1 MRPTGSEFR
10 AQSLTE
16 GEVLQVQPDIHREA
30 RAVGP
35 SVAGPLGQRVVVMA
49 GMGRRHR
56 WRASGQVT
64 CGRGLAKRVA
74 MARAMRDGEAAAL
87 LARERRIARPLI
99 IRSVGIGAALVA
111 VGIAEAWLVASL
123 LARLLG
129 FGAAGWPSLVLAG
142 GLALV
147 AASLGIA
154 QERAQVA
161 AGEAAK
167 ARLRSQVF
175 ARLMEKGV
183 QDQQSVGARA
193 ALVVDRV
200 DAMEGYFARWVPAA
214 MLAIIGPLMVASAA
228 GLVDGI
234 SGWILLVAGLLVP
247 VAQAGAGIG
256 AAAASRRQFGAL
268 QALSGRF
275 LDRMR
280 GLPTLVLFNRQKSE
294 QAALG
299 ERAEELR
306 VRTMKVLRV
315 AFLSSGALELIAAA
329 TLACI
334 AVRHGAVLGEAH
346 PDPTAALFVLLLV
359 PAFFLPLRLF
369 AQAYHERLGAN
380 GAATDL
386 APLLGGVGLGGGL
399 VLDAVPARVTVTFE
413 AVSLTYDAARG
424 PALDGLSFRVPAGET
439 LVLMGASGAGKT
451 SVLRLL
457 MGFARPDAGR
467 IAFNGR
473 DVMALHPTE
482 LRRMAAYVGQ
492 RAHLFRGTLA
502 ENIRLARPDADDAA
516 VAAAA
521 KAARVSDFADDL
533 PLGLETVVGEGGF
546 GLSGGQAQRVAVAR
560 AFLRDAPLVLLDEP
574 TAHLDPGTEA
584 EVMESLKRLCLGR
597 TAIIATHARGF
608 RAWGVPVLELAGGRR
623 LGKQMAGN

>member
-1 MRPTGSEFR
+1 M
-10 AQSLTE
+10 
-16 GEVLQVQPDIHREA
+16 
-30 RAVGP
+30 
-35 SVAGPLGQRVVVMA
+35 
-49 GMGRRHR
+49 
-56 WRASGQVT
+56 
-64 CGRGLAKRVA
+64 
-74 MARAMRDGEAAAL
+74 
-87 LARERRIARPLI
+87 ARPLV
-99 IRSVGIGAALVA
+99 IRSVGIGVALVA
-111 VGIAEAWLVASL
+111 VGIAEAWLIAGL

-129 FGAAGWPSLVLAG
+129 FGDAGWPALVLAG
-142 GLALV
+142 GLALI
-147 AASLGIA
+147 AAGLGIA

-167 ARLRSQVF
+167 ARLRAQAFS
-175 ARLMEKGV
+175 RLLDKGV
-183 QDQQSVGARA
+183 QDLRPVGART

-214 MLAIIGPLMVASAA
+214 MLAIIGPLMVAGAA
-228 GLVDGI
+228 GAMDGVT
-234 SGWILLVAGLLVP
+234 GWILVVAGLMVP

-280 GLPTLVLFNRQKSE
+280 GLPTLVLFNREKAE
-294 QAALG
+294 QSALG
-299 ERAEELR
+299 VRAEELR

-315 AFLSSGALELIAAA
+315 AFLSSGAMELIAAA

-334 AVRHGAVLGEAH
+334 AIRHGAVLGEAH
-346 PDPTAALFVLLLV
+346 PDPTAALFALLLV
-359 PAFFLPLRLF
+359 PAFFQPLRLF
-369 AQAYHERLGAN
+369 AQAYHERLSAT
-380 GAATDL
+380 GAAADL
-386 APLLGGVGLGGGL
+386 APLLGAVGTGGGL
-399 VLDAVPARVTVTFE
+399 VLETVPPRVTVTFDN
-413 AVSLTYDAARG
+413 VSLTYDSARG
-424 PALDGLSFRVPAGET
+424 AALDGLSFRVGAGET

-457 MGFARPDAGR
+457 MGFARPDGGR

-473 DVMALHPTE
+473 DAMALRPDE
-482 LRRMAAYVGQ
+482 LRRMTAYVGQ

-502 ENIRLARPDADDAA
+502 ENIRLSRPEADEAA
-516 VAAAA
+516 VQDAAAA
-521 KAARVSDFADDL
+521 ARVMDFAADL
-533 PLGLETVVGEGGF
+533 PLGLDTVVGEGGF

-608 RAWGVPVLELAGGRR
+608 RAWGAAVLDLAGGRA
-623 LGKQMAGN
+623 LGKQMAGD

>member
-1 MRPTGSEFR
+1 
-10 AQSLTE
+10 
-16 GEVLQVQPDIHREA
+16 
-30 RAVGP
+30 
-35 SVAGPLGQRVVVMA
+35 
-49 GMGRRHR
+49 
-56 WRASGQVT
+56 
-64 CGRGLAKRVA
+64 
-74 MARAMRDGEAAAL
+74 MARAMRGGEAAEL
-87 LARERRIARPLI
+87 LARERRMARPLI
-99 IRSVGIGAALVA
+99 IRSVVIGVALVA
-111 VGIAEAWLVASL
+111 VAIAEAWLIAAL

-129 FGAAGWPSLVLAG
+129 FGEAGWASLVLAG

-147 AASLGIA
+147 AAGLGIA

-167 ARLRSQVF
+167 ARLRAQAFS
-175 ARLMEKGV
+175 RLLEKGV
-183 QDQQSVGARA
+183 QDQRPVGARA

-200 DAMEGYFARWVPAA
+200 DAMEGYFSRWVPAGL
-214 MLAIIGPLMVASAA
+214 LAILGPLMVAGAA
-228 GLVDGI
+228 GMVDGV
-234 SGWILLVAGLLVP
+234 SAWILLVAGLLVP

-280 GLPTLVLFNRQKSE
+280 GLPTLVLFNREKAE

-299 ERAEELR
+299 ARAEELR
-306 VRTMKVLRV
+306 ARTMKVLRV

-334 AVRHGAVLGEAH
+334 AIRHGAVLGEAH

-359 PAFFLPLRLF
+359 PAFFQPLRLF
-369 AQAYHERLGAN
+369 AQAYHERMSAA
-380 GAATDL
+380 GAAADL

-399 VLDAVPARVTVTFE
+399 VLDAVPPRVTVTFDQ
-413 AVSLTYDAARG
+413 VSLTYDAARG
-424 PALDGLSFRVPAGET
+424 PALDQLSFRALPGET

-473 DVMALHPTE
+473 DAMALRPDE
-482 LRRMAAYVGQ
+482 LRRMTAYVGQ

-502 ENIRLARPDADDAA
+502 ENIRIGRPEADDAA
-516 VAAAA
+516 VLAAAR
-521 KAARVSDFADDL
+521 AARVSEFAEAL

-608 RAWGVPVLELAGGRR
+608 RAWGSPVMELAGGRAV
-623 LGKQMAGN
+623 GKQMAGN